1 MAELLSN
8 ENNLDGCWEGLPGAL
23 RGGAKC
29 RRRDYVN
36 QANSSQR
43 AEA

>member
-1 MAELLSN
+1 MAELLPS
-8 ENNLDGCWEGLPGAL
+8 ENNLDGFWEGLLGAL

-29 RRRDYVN
+29 RRWGYVN